1 MNNYKKNIKIT
12 RINCKEMSILA
23 DSIHPVKRD
32 DPAIQITHVQV
43 L

>member
-12 RINCKEMSILA
+12 RINCKKMSTLA
-23 DSIHPVKRD
+23 DSNHPVKRD
-32 DPAIQITHVQV
+32 DPAIQITPVQV